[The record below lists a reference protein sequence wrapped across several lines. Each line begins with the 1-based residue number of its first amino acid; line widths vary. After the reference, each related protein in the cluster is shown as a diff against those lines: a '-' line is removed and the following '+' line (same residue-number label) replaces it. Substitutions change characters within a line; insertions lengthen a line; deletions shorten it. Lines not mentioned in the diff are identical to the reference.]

1 LILGPV
7 TCECSLLVTY
17 YGTLGR
23 PNPYWLKIIFGVKR
37 NSPFNVSTF
46 AFMTPVYC
54 DYNYSICISSRGNYY
69 THHIDLLAYRDI
81 QSQRTRIPILEI
93 IQISI
98 AYSAQLI
105 SHRLPGW
112 TGKALN
118 QRAAPLRNRKLAKI
132 SRNRWSIIPSRRR
145 RSGRAQLLEVN
156 TSGAGECVR
165 RGLEFGLEW

>member
-1 LILGPV
+1 LGPV

-105 SHRLPGW
+105 SHRLPGCIGQEKLLINVLLPSVIVNSPRSPE
-112 TGKALN
+112 TDGALS
-118 QRAAPLRNRKLAKI
+118 QA
-132 SRNRWSIIPSRRR
+132 
-145 RSGRAQLLEVN
+145 VDDV
-156 TSGAGECVR
+156 AGELNCLKSIPPEPENV
-165 RGLEFGLEW
+165 